1 MLLRGIL
8 LLWLGPFDLESIYTP
23 KVDLFVIGYVI
34 L

>member
-8 LLWLGPFDLESIYTP
+8 LLWLGPFDLESIHIR
-23 KVDLFVIGYVI
+23 KIDLFVIGYVI